1 MPCGRR
7 EFYRRSDPPQEEKLA
22 SEFISYFSLTA
33 GYQSKIQTQ
42 SPKKE
47 NDIPIVPS
55 LYSLSNKADN
65 SLLAVRDINH
75 IYIVENKENS
85 FYDRKMLHEIRI
97 VIWIK

>member
-33 GYQSKIQTQ
+33 GYQSKIRTQ

-65 SLLAVRDINH
+65 SLLAVRDMP
-75 IYIVENKENS
+75 YEKLVVLVEKSKNFLKQLGE
-85 FYDRKMLHEIRI
+85 
-97 VIWIK
+97 